1 MPRGKCEVCGKRDYV
16 IFIKDGVK
24 RCPRCQDVIMDS
36 EVKLSGKDLETLRE
50 KAYTL
55 AKIIKIVHPYQT
67 KGESVEDTI
76 KRLFE
81 DASLVRKIKKEQRKC

>member
-1 MPRGKCEVCGKRDYV
+1 MKL
-16 IFIKDGVK
+16 KDI
-24 RCPRCQDVIMDS
+24 DD
-36 EVKLSGKDLETLRE
+36 LRE

-81 DASLVRKIKKEQRKC
+81 DAALVRKIKKEK